1 MSTQIDDTQVLTAL
15 RAKQQQMWSS
25 GDYNKIAAIAVGVNE
40 VFPARVGAAR
50 RAWRPEAP
58 RQATRPCSRPLLMAR
73 TGSRNRG
80 VLHAGRRAHS
90 CPVGAPDQSRLRARR
105 PCGRGRCDDG
115 PGPQAHRA
123 GRCRDR
129 GRPGRRR
136 RPRRRAPAPVAGRM
150 GSTRASRTT
159 WALVGSRSARARW
172 PCCSDTGAA
181 SRRPTGSAWTCTS
194 ARRSCRHPARTAS
207 TCSRSRA
214 RRIYARLPRR
224 GPGSLPP
231 SLLDFPAVLNPRLL
245 DAAELVSAVL
255 RAPEPMM
262 RGYYRWPSPRHSS
275 GSGC

>member
-115 PGPQAHRA
+115 PGPQGHRA
-123 GRCRDR
+123 ARCRDR
-129 GRPGRRR
+129 GRPGTRR
-136 RPRRRAPAPVAGRM
+136 RPRRRAPAPVAVGPRGGWAALERRAPPGPWSGRGAPGRGGHAARILARPPGVRLDPLGHARALGVHVGTLRGRPPPAHGRGPG
-150 GSTRASRTT
+150 GSTR
-159 WALVGSRSARARW
+159 GSR
-172 PCCSDTGAA
+172 AA
-181 SRRPTGSAWTCTS
+181 VQVRYRQ
-194 ARRSCRHPARTAS
+194 AS
-207 TCSRSRA
+207 STP
-214 RRIYARLPRR
+214 PR
-224 GPGSLPP
+224 
-231 SLLDFPAVLNPRLL
+231 
-245 DAAELVSAVL
+245 
-255 RAPEPMM
+255 
-262 RGYYRWPSPRHSS
+262 
-275 GSGC
+275 C